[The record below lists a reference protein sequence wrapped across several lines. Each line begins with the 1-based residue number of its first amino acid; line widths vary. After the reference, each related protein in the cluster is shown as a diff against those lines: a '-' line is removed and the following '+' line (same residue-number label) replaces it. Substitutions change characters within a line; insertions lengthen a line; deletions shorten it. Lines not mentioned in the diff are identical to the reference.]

1 MADINDLATLM
12 QSVDVQIKEQTQI
25 LRSILTLQEKE
36 AGAAERRWQ
45 LSRADRDV
53 VPPSP
58 GNPPDSGPGPGPGPG
73 DADNTL
79 SGLLGGL
86 ASLFGGGLLT
96 KFGVLAA
103 GATALAASIAVSIGL
118 IKGQMT
124 AIEVFFKA
132 FAPGLVKIFDDF
144 KLNLST
150 KFTAVAAVF
159 TSLID
164 DLKIRVAFIRVAV
177 TEAFDS
183 FSNNIKGMFSAGP
196 DSRFTNVIN
205 SIRNSLNVLIEPFR
219 TALTTIQELA
229 SPEGP
234 PGRIASIF
242 KTIKTWLGS
251 LGAQI
256 GRIASVVGK
265 VFAPIAI
272 IMTVWDTI
280 KGALDGYAEGGFLG
294 GLKGAIDGFFTSLIT
309 VPLDLVK
316 NLVAWVLGKLG
327 FDESAEAL
335 QSFSFTDLWKQLTG
349 AIFSGIEGAINVI
362 KDLFTFGE
370 EDKTAL
376 GLLGK
381 LTDLVYAPVNMA
393 INFVRGLFG
402 FEETDEPF
410 KLQDWI
416 SEKATAIFSWLGIK
430 FSEFADYV
438 MTIPEQIKI
447 TAQTMWIDVKE
458 KLKLGFL
465 DLAEWLTTIPKKM
478 LAMVMNVLGSV
489 QFTVPNWVP
498 RIGGETL
505 RLVDQEDVDAANAAV
520 NMVDPAIAERRAAII
535 DTANSERSA
544 LAAELRQ
551 IEERAIARSQPQPI
565 VISAPN
571 NSQTNVNSR
580 GGQSS
585 TVVNAFGS
593 SRSDLDMMSR
603 PAGAF

>member
-1 MADINDLATLM
+1 MADINDLAILM
-12 QSVDVQIKEQTQI
+12 ESVDVQIKEQTLI

-36 AGAAERRWQ
+36 AEAAERRWQ

-58 GNPPDSGPGPGPGPG
+58 GNPPDSGPGPAGPG

-183 FSNNIKGMFSAGP
+183 FSNTIKGMFSSGP
-196 DSRFTNVIN
+196 DSRFATVIA

-242 KTIKTWLGS
+242 NTIKTWLGS

-316 NLVAWVLGKLG
+316 NLVAWVIGKFG
-327 FDESAEAL
+327 FDETAEAL
-335 QSFSFTDLWKQLTG
+335 KEFSFTDLFKQIT
-349 AIFSGIEGAINVI
+349 ASIFNAVSSAVAVI

-370 EDKTAL
+370 EDTTAL

-402 FEETDEPF
+402 FEEGTEPF

-416 SEKATAIFSWLGIK
+416 TEQINSIIASITEMFAFIPSVDELKNMMYNALPGWMQNLIDKPPERGSLPQENYTNE
-430 FSEFADYV
+430 FSEFSGMGYRSGTRGFMDFGEGTRATLHGLEAVVPKNTDAG
-438 MTIPEQIKI
+438 QIL
-447 TAQTMWIDVKE
+447 ANNFDDNWR
-458 KLKLGFL
+458 LKF
-465 DLAEWLTTIPKKM
+465 
-478 LAMVMNVLGSV
+478 S
-489 QFTVPNWVP
+489 
-498 RIGGETL
+498 
-505 RLVDQEDVDAANAAV
+505 
-520 NMVDPAIAERRAAII
+520 AIE
-535 DTANSERSA
+535 SSM
-544 LAAELRQ
+544 Q
-551 IEERAIARSQPQPI
+551 QQPQPI